1 MAEKKDVKLNMLLIF
16 ILIVKILWVISL
28 FSHFAIKHYLP
39 DDNYYV
45 ELNENIEYIL
55 HSTFTLLIGLLLIY
69 LYHIFTSKTVCIE
82 GHIKLYLFSFGVL
95 SVIGVLQKMFHKY
108 YFREGKELD
117 EELDQE
123 YNKLDQEL

>member
-1 MAEKKDVKLNMLLIF
+1 MPEKKDVKLNMLLIF

-39 DDNYYV
+39 HDNYYV
-45 ELNENIEYIL
+45 ELNENIEYML
-55 HSTFTLLIGLLLIY
+55 HNIFTLLIGLLLIY
-69 LYHIFTSKTVCIE
+69 LYHIFTSKSVCIE
-82 GHIKLYLFSFGVL
+82 GHIKFYLFSFGVL

-108 YFREGKELD
+108 YFREGNEL
-117 EELDQE
+117 EVELDQE

>member
-1 MAEKKDVKLNMLLIF
+1 MPEKKDVKLNMLLIF

-55 HSTFTLLIGLLLIY
+55 HSTFTLLIRLLLIY

>member
-1 MAEKKDVKLNMLLIF
+1 MTEKTDIKLHSILQFVLITKVLW
-16 ILIVKILWVISL
+16 ILSL

-45 ELNENIEYIL
+45 ELNENIEYML
-55 HSTFTLLIGLLLIY
+55 HNIFTLLIGLLLIY
-69 LYHIFTSKTVCIE
+69 LYHIFTSKSVCIE
-82 GHIKLYLFSFGVL
+82 GHIKFYLFSFGIL

-108 YFREGKELD
+108 YFREGNEL
-117 EELDQE
+117 EVELDQE